1 MSSSL
6 SQPTNSLLFFRSGPI
21 LWAVAGILAA
31 AAVAVALYKTWPSM
45 HPDVLAR
52 APLNPSCD
60 LREGPCR
67 VRFPDGGEIALA
79 ISPRD
84 IPVVQPLQ
92 IAVDLKS
99 INARKVAVDFAGLD
113 MDMGYNRVA
122 LQEVRPGRY
131 EGKAMLP
138 VCVRRR
144 MRWEAKVLVQSPA
157 GYLVGPFRFDTV
169 RP

>member
-1 MSSSL
+1 MSQHTASRPAL
-6 SQPTNSLLFFRSGPI
+6 RSGQI
-21 LWAVAGILAA
+21 LWVAVGILAA
-31 AAVAVALYKTWPSM
+31 AVVGLAFYKVWPTM
-45 HPDVLAR
+45 HPEVAAR

-60 LREGPCR
+60 LRKGPCS
-67 VRFPDGGEIALA
+67 VWFPEGGEVALA
-79 ISPRD
+79 ISPRG

-92 IAVDLKS
+92 VTVDLKR
-99 INARKVAVDFAGLD
+99 INARKVTVDFAGVD

-122 LQEVRPGRY
+122 LQQVRPGRY
-131 EGKAMLP
+131 TGNAMLP

-144 MRWEAKVLVQSPA
+144 MRWEAKVLVQSPG